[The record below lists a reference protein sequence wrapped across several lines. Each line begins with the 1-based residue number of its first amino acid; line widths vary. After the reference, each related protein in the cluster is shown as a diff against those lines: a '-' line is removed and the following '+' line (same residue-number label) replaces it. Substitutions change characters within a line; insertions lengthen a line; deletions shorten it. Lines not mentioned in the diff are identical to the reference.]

1 MAHPIIEAL
10 YIGLLTSG
18 LSQPVDAPR
27 VVITP
32 PVASPAVQM
41 PARPRVV
48 YDWAAGE
55 RLVFTRAAHDREPS
69 RQPMVGITDEQV
81 QRMVGGPVS

>member
-1 MAHPIIEAL
+1 MAHPILEAL

-18 LSQPVDAPR
+18 LSQPVDVAR
-27 VVITP
+27 TVVAP

-48 YDWAAGE
+48 YDWAAGQ
-55 RLVFTRAAHDREPS
+55 RLVFTRAARDREPS

-81 QRMVGGPVS
+81 QRMVGGAVS